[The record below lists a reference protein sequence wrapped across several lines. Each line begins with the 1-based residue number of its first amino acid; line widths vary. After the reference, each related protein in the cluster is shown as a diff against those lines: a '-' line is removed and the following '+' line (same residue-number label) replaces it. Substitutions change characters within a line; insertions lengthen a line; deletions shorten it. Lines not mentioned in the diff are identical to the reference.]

1 MNKITVKIGDKDYTN
16 KVSYPFKFADLLDE
30 RLDEAYLTLLNVR
43 DRSEPFTPLTLVEVT
58 IECSPE
64 SKVIGA
70 RSTQRNDISQ
80 DYDSSVKRLTQT
92 LSKRFV
98 VATDKV
104 SESPLGDTNV
114 KDYTSYYAHRVY
126 THELY
131 VIEETKILE
140 GFIGDSLAFTNPLGN
155 NYSNNNNVAPPP
167 VEPEPTPE
175 YTVTV
180 NISSNSPSEVTFS
193 KNTIVFDKNKVQ
205 DSFTATV
212 NDSDNYTIYS
222 YQTTGNINVVRNGNV
237 FQVFYTGDIGSLTSN
252 VTASITLYIISIRV
266 GLTKEYEGTIQDGIV
281 YNAIWRV
288 ASGNEERLLVS
299 GATLYYGDVA
309 LGTATVVNFGG
320 NIVRLNYEA
329 SQDNFFYTTE
339 IGQGGLFTVLLE

>member
-43 DRSEPFTPLTLVEVT
+43 DRSEPFTPLTLVEVI

-70 RSTQRNDISQ
+70 RSTQRNDILQ
-80 DYDSSVKRLTQT
+80 DYNSSTKRLTQT

-104 SESPLGDTNV
+104 SESPLGDT
-114 KDYTSYYAHRVY
+114 SYYARRVY

-167 VEPEPTPE
+167 VEPEPEPTPE

-180 NISSNSPSEVTFS
+180 QIQEKTTTDNLSLPANSVVLTRNSPSTSIRATVKDTDNY
-193 KNTIVFDKNKVQ
+193 KIV
-205 DSFTATV
+205 SFTTV
-212 NDSDNYTIYS
+212 GDIYV
-222 YQTTGNINVVRNGNV
+222 TRNGDNFV
-237 FQVFYTGDIGSLTSN
+237 IVYVGNFDNLTSN
-252 VTASITLYIISIRV
+252 VTAKLLINVSDKVFLIKKRLVS
-266 GLTKEYEGTIQDGIV
+266 LIQDGVETADWIV
-281 YNAIWRV
+281 GEQEAPNV
-288 ASGNEERLLVS
+288 FLSSGDKIYFD
-299 GATLYYGDVA
+299 TPQDF
-309 LGTATVVNFGG
+309 ATVQYFRPSTPFGTIITLRYPADDFYFAG
-320 NIVRLNYEA
+320 A
-329 SQDNFFYTTE
+329 S
-339 IGQGGLFTVLLE
+339 IGEELRVLLLE

>member
-43 DRSEPFTPLTLVEVT
+43 DRSEPFTPLTLVEVI

-70 RSTQRNDISQ
+70 RSTQRNNITQS
-80 DYDSSVKRLTQT
+80 YNSSTKRLTQT

-104 SESPLGDTNV
+104 SESPLGD
-114 KDYTSYYAHRVY
+114 TSYYAHRVY

-180 NISSNSPSEVTFS
+180 NIASNYPSKVTFS
-193 KNTIVFDKNKVQ
+193 KNSIVFDKNKVQ

-212 NDSDNYTIYS
+212 NNANDYVIYS

-266 GLTKEYEGTIQDGIV
+266 VLTKEYEGTIQDGVV
-281 YNAIWRV
+281 YSAIWRV
-288 ASGNEERLLVS
+288 ASGSEDRLLVS

-309 LGTATVVNFGG
+309 LGTANVVKFGG
-320 NIVRLNYEA
+320 NMVWLNYEA

>member
-43 DRSEPFTPLTLVEVT
+43 DRSEPFTPLTLVEVI

-80 DYDSSVKRLTQT
+80 DYNSSTKRLTQT

-104 SESPLGDTNV
+104 SESPLGD
-114 KDYTSYYAHRVY
+114 TSYYAHRVY

-167 VEPEPTPE
+167 VEPEPEPTPE

-180 NISSNSPSEVTFS
+180 QIQEKTTTGDLSLSANSVVLTRNSPSTSIRATVKDTDNYKIF
-193 KNTIVFDKNKVQ
+193 
-205 DSFTATV
+205 SFTTV
-212 NDSDNYTIYS
+212 GDIYV
-222 YQTTGNINVVRNGNV
+222 TRNGDNFV
-237 FQVFYTGDIGSLTSN
+237 IVYVGNFDNLTSN
-252 VTASITLYIISIRV
+252 VTAKLLINVSDKVFGIIKRLVS
-266 GLTKEYEGTIQDGIV
+266 LIQDGVETADWIV
-281 YNAIWRV
+281 DEQE
-288 ASGNEERLLVS
+288 ASNVFLSS
-299 GATLYYGDVA
+299 GDKIYYDTPQDFATVQTVRDTTLYGKIITLRYPADDFYFAGA
-309 LGTATVVNFGG
+309 SIGEELGV
-320 NIVRLNYEA
+320 Y
-329 SQDNFFYTTE
+329 
-339 IGQGGLFTVLLE
+339 LLE

>member
-30 RLDEAYLTLLNVR
+30 RLDEAYFTLLNVR

-70 RSTQRNDISQ
+70 RSTQRNDILQ
-80 DYDSSVKRLTQT
+80 DYDSSTKRLTQI

-114 KDYTSYYAHRVY
+114 KARRVY

-167 VEPEPTPE
+167 VEPEPEPTPE

-180 NISSNSPSEVTFS
+180 QIQEKTTTDDLVLSANSVVLTRNNPSTSIRATVGDTDNY
-193 KNTIVFDKNKVQ
+193 KIG
-205 DSFTATV
+205 SFTTV
-212 NDSDNYTIYS
+212 
-222 YQTTGNINVVRNGNV
+222 
-237 FQVFYTGDIGSLTSN
+237 GDIYVTRSGDDFVIMYMGNFDNLTSN
-252 VTASITLYIISIRV
+252 VTAKLLINVSDKIFLIKKYRVSLIQNGVENAVWIVGETEAPNVFLSIGDKV
-266 GLTKEYEGTIQDGIV
+266 GWTPFV
-281 YNAIWRV
+281 
-288 ASGNEERLLVS
+288 
-299 GATLYYGDVA
+299 
-309 LGTATVVNFGG
+309 ATVTEVKDSTPLGKLIYLSYPADDIFFAG
-320 NIVRLNYEA
+320 A
-329 SQDNFFYTTE
+329 SIGEE
-339 IGQGGLFTVLLE
+339 IGVELLD

>member
-1 MNKITVKIGDKDYTN
+1 MNKITVKIGDKDYTS

-43 DRSEPFTPLTLVEVT
+43 DRSEPFTPLTLVEVI

-80 DYDSSVKRLTQT
+80 DYDSSTKRLTQT

-104 SESPLGDTNV
+104 SESPLGD
-114 KDYTSYYAHRVY
+114 RVY

-167 VEPEPTPE
+167 VEPEPEPTPE

-180 NISSNSPSEVTFS
+180 QIQEKTTTGDLSLSANSVVLTRNSPSTSIRATVKDTDNYKIF
-193 KNTIVFDKNKVQ
+193 
-205 DSFTATV
+205 SFTTEG
-212 NDSDNYTIYS
+212 DIYV
-222 YQTTGNINVVRNGNV
+222 TRNGDNFV
-237 FQVFYTGDIGSLTSN
+237 IVYVGNFDNLTSN
-252 VTASITLYIISIRV
+252 VTAKLLINVSDKGFLIKKRLVS
-266 GLTKEYEGTIQDGIV
+266 LIQDGVETADWIV
-281 YNAIWRV
+281 GEQE
-288 ASGNEERLLVS
+288 ASNVFLSIGDKV
-299 GATLYYGDVA
+299 YY
-309 LGTATVVNFGG
+309 TPQIFATVVYVRDTTLYGKIITLRYPADDFYFAWASIGEELA
-320 NIVRLNYEA
+320 VRL
-329 SQDNFFYTTE
+329 
-339 IGQGGLFTVLLE
+339 LE